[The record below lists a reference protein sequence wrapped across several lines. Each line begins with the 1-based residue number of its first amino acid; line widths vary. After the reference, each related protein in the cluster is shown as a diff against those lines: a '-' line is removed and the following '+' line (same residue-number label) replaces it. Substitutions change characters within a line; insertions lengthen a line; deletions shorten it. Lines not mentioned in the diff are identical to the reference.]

1 VLETFLDDAFRRL
14 AAKNQLSHCS
24 KQQTI
29 RYDADAHND
38 NQLTDTQV
46 ALKLR
51 PTMFLSALALPL
63 ALLALVSAQDGLCPV
78 GADGLTVASWTFEP
92 GFTANTT
99 AVTPSS
105 VTMPVHLN
113 GGDTRVTAA
122 TVAAMRGQ
130 ACADVVVVGSTTP
143 LLLEPELQL
152 SKAAVAIRVVLALSA
167 AVTDGIIMSVSYV
180 PSSLSVTLDQG
191 RLALVRR
198 TVTEE
203 RDRAMV
209 SIEPDDWRVLTL
221 WLTAKRASLF
231 VDRDLVASIGWDFA
245 GVGGIGGDSTLGFQ
259 IGRVTGDA
267 APMLVHSVSMQCR
280 LALTPPTVDEVLAL
294 INPARQA
301 CPRLRSPRIG
311 VSDVAPPTTTTRLQL
326 ATVGEVTQSG
336 GPASDAPAPAASAPD
351 GLPGWLIGAIAGG
364 TALVVVVAAVAGW
377 WVVNRMRR
385 ERMARVAAAIAM
397 ERQSV
402 RRPGSSGSA
411 STVKPAP
418 AAENDG
424 YTHAYSTSV
433 DLVESLN
440 DK

>member
-1 VLETFLDDAFRRL
+1 MRRL
-14 AAKNQLSHCS
+14 LLFS
-24 KQQTI
+24 I
-29 RYDADAHND
+29 
-38 NQLTDTQV
+38 
-46 ALKLR
+46 
-51 PTMFLSALALPL
+51 
-63 ALLALVSAQDGLCPV
+63 LLALASAQDGLCPA

-92 GFTANTT
+92 GFGANTS
-99 AVTPSS
+99 AVTAAS
-105 VTMPVHLN
+105 VATPVHLN
-113 GGDTRVTAA
+113 GGDTRLSAA
-122 TVAAMRGQ
+122 TVAAMRGLS
-130 ACADVVVVGSTTP
+130 CADVVVVGSNAP

-167 AVTDGIIMSVSYV
+167 AVTDGTIMSVSYV

-191 RLALVRR
+191 RLSLVRR
-198 TVTEE
+198 TIAEE

-209 SIEPDDWRVLTL
+209 TIEPDDWRVLTL

-231 VDRDLVASIGWDFA
+231 LDRDLVASIGWDFA
-245 GVGGIGGDSTLGFQ
+245 GVNGFGGDSTLGFQ
-259 IGRVTGDA
+259 LGSVTADA
-267 APMLVHSVSMQCR
+267 PPVAPMLVHSVSMQCR

-311 VSDVAPPTTTTRLQL
+311 VGDVVSPTTTTRLQL
-326 ATVGEVTQSG
+326 ATVREMTQSG
-336 GPASDAPAPAASAPD
+336 GGAPSDAPAPATSAPD

-364 TALVVVVAAVAGW
+364 TVLVIVVAAVAGW

-411 STVKPAP
+411 ATAKPAP
-418 AAENDG
+418 AAAEADG
-424 YTHAYSTSV
+424 FTHAYSTSV